1 MHTKKQ
7 EKVIH
12 MGESSSREYIIIT
25 GISVGSTGLS
35 EMQLY
40 PLNIREF
47 VYFVWGLSPPKCRV
61 VYDGEILHADA
72 YRPFAKHLLGF
83 MFTGVVVTKN
93 DIFQKL
99 PSRRPTVLQRWWVGR
114 LAAAGWLQPRPVLLT
129 VSLFIAQALAAAG
142 WLQ

>member
-47 VYFVWGLSPPKCRV
+47 VYFV
-61 VYDGEILHADA
+61 
-72 YRPFAKHLLGF
+72 
-83 MFTGVVVTKN
+83 
-93 DIFQKL
+93 
-99 PSRRPTVLQRWWVGR
+99 
-114 LAAAGWLQPRPVLLT
+114 
-129 VSLFIAQALAAAG
+129 
-142 WLQ
+142 